1 MDRRVQLQ
9 TSKQKPELYNEENV
23 ASPNLPDPPI
33 HQSSSVT
40 VTNQVATRTQSKV
53 SISSMPVV
61 PDEPLPNCDKLPT
74 KVEEVPRKRIK
85 TLLPVRTNACPSP
98 PAKRRRTIKSMEPEE
113 EQKPTN
119 LPEESILDELINQAV
134 KEGAIIN
141 LADTN
146 VPSDHIIEAKVILEP
161 CPVPVSVAIADNQS
175 APSEPEGTLNV
186 LETPIHPEHQRIQEY
201 LAQRPPL
208 RESVQ
213 LKKESIL
220 TTEKPYLTHVGES
233 VSQPEIQTNE
243 AQVEVKSIK
252 LLD

>member
-1 MDRRVQLQ
+1 
-9 TSKQKPELYNEENV
+9 
-23 ASPNLPDPPI
+23 
-33 HQSSSVT
+33 
-40 VTNQVATRTQSKV
+40 
-53 SISSMPVV
+53 
-61 PDEPLPNCDKLPT
+61 
-74 KVEEVPRKRIK
+74 
-85 TLLPVRTNACPSP
+85 
-98 PAKRRRTIKSMEPEE
+98 MEPEE

-252 LLD
+252 LLDWKGHQSFIIHASFQVPRWVIKPLSARTATHGIETLDDEVFTKRHLKHEMDEKRRKRYSILLPNNIEICLLTPLIP